1 MPTGAHL
8 KRIAVVLLAAAPL
21 TALGMTIPAMP
32 DQGRVAASPTPG
44 PARSVDLADPAVPPA
59 ELGPI
64 PVALLVDLGSGQ
76 MLYAKEPNRRF
87 VPASITKVMTLYVA
101 FELLSRGQIKPAQV
115 FRMSQEA
122 YRNWH
127 AIGSTMFL
135 DRAHDVSV
143 HELLMGIANVS
154 ANDGCVVLAEGAAGS
169 VPNWVALMNA
179 EARRLGMKDSHF
191 GTPNGWMDEG
201 QTYVSARDLATLAQA
216 MLIRH
221 PEFYHTYIGHPTMT
235 WNGITQR
242 NHDPILGKLEGADG
256 IKTGFTN
263 QAGYGFLGSA
273 IRNGRRL
280 IMVIGGAYTPKDR
293 AHAAE
298 ALMNW
303 GFAAFDSRPL
313 FAPGTAVGEAQ
324 VQGGEARRVALVAP
338 DAISAASPR
347 GTRTPVHLRIV
358 YDGPLEAPIRRGDL
372 VAQLEIGVGDQPP
385 HRVPLAAAADVPRAS
400 LMARLRNGL
409 LGLFG

>member
-1 MPTGAHL
+1 M
-8 KRIAVVLLAAAPL
+8 KRTLAALIALSLPLAMAGGQALPPAPS
-21 TALGMTIPAMP
+21 
-32 DQGRVAASPTPG
+32 AASHSATP
-44 PARSVDLADPAVPPA
+44 SLFDPNRPPA
-59 ELGPI
+59 EVDAV

-76 MLYAKEPNRRF
+76 VLYAKEADRRF

-101 FELLSRGQIKPAQV
+101 FELLSRGQLRPDQV
-115 FRMSQEA
+115 FTMSEDA
-122 YRNWH
+122 FAKWH
-127 AIGSTMFL
+127 RVGSTMFL
-135 DRAHDVSV
+135 DREHPASV
-143 HELLMGIANVS
+143 HDLLMGIANVS

-169 VPNWVALMNA
+169 VANWLALMNA

-216 MLIRH
+216 MLTRH
-221 PEFYHTYIGHPTMT
+221 PDLYRTYIGHATMT

-280 IMVIGGAYTPKDR
+280 VMVIGSANRPKER
-293 AHAAE
+293 ADAAA

-303 GFAAFDSRPL
+303 GFGAFDSRLL
-313 FAPGTAVGEAQ
+313 FAAGKRVGMARIQ
-324 VQGGEARRVALVAP
+324 NGEQRNVALLAP
-338 DAISAASPR
+338 AAISAASPL
-347 GTRTPVHLRIV
+347 GTRAPVKLKIV
-358 YDGPLEAPIRRGDL
+358 YDGPLEAPIRKGDV
-372 VAQLEIGVGDQPP
+372 VAALEIAVGREAP
-385 HRVPLAAAADVPRAS
+385 HRVPLTAGADVARAGPV
-400 LMARLRNGL
+400 ARLRNGL
-409 LGLFG
+409 IGLID